1 MHLSSDNLYFE
12 LLPAIRGIF
21 LQSNSVTVNVSASKS
36 SNNIAKTKNAYINWQ
51 EKRSELNSIYLDNS
65 LSFSQI
71 LGELKVFESRLT
83 TEQKK
88 LPSFIFIQD
97 IGLINVWPGTANVKE
112 ENDDSS
118 ISTGKKRLEQK
129 IVLVTGGAQGFG
141 EGIAVRAFKEGA
153 HVIVADLNEEVGNKL
168 VNKYSIERETGN
180 RMMYLY
186 VDVTNEE
193 SVKNLI
199 ENIVDNFGGL
209 DVLISNAGV
218 LRAGGL
224 DELETG
230 DFDFVNDVNYKGFYL
245 CTKYASRI
253 MKAQNQFN
261 PSGYSDIIQV
271 NSKSGLQG
279 SQRNFAYAG
288 SKFGSVGL
296 VQSFAL
302 ELVENR
308 IKVNAVCPGNYFDG
322 PLWSDPNNGLFV
334 QYLKAGKVKGAKTIK
349 EVKSFY
355 ESKVPMNRGVGI
367 DDVMKA
373 IMYAIDQQYETGQA
387 IPITGGQIMK

>member
-1 MHLSSDNLYFE
+1 MLLNPDILYFE

-21 LQSNSVTVNVSASKS
+21 LQSTSVTVNVTANES
-36 SNNIAKTKNAYINWQ
+36 SNNIAKNKNAYKKWQ
-51 EKRSELNSIYLDNS
+51 GKRSALNSIYLDNS
-65 LSFSQI
+65 LSISQI
-71 LGELKVFESRLT
+71 LGELKIFESQLIL
-83 TEQKK
+83 EQKK

-97 IGLINVWPGTANVKE
+97 IGLINVWPGAANVKE
-112 ENDDSS
+112 ANDNSS
-118 ISTGKKRLEQK
+118 IPKDKKRLGQK

-141 EGIAVRAFKEGA
+141 EGIAIRAFKEGA
-153 HVIVADLNEEVGNKL
+153 HVIIADLNEKVGNKL

-180 RMMYLY
+180 RMMYFY

-193 SVKNLI
+193 SVKNLM
-199 ENIVDNFGGL
+199 ESIVDNFGGL

-224 DELETG
+224 DELETSE
-230 DFDFVNDVNYKGFYL
+230 FDFVTDVNYKGFYL

-334 QYLKAGKVKGAKTIK
+334 QYLKARKVTGAKNIK

-387 IPITGGQIMK
+387 IPVTGGQIMK

>member
-1 MHLSSDNLYFE
+1 MIN
-12 LLPAIRGIF
+12 AIIRNG
-21 LQSNSVTVNVSASKS
+21 AP
-36 SNNIAKTKNAYINWQ
+36 
-51 EKRSELNSIYLDNS
+51 
-65 LSFSQI
+65 
-71 LGELKVFESRLT
+71 
-83 TEQKK
+83 
-88 LPSFIFIQD
+88 LPSFIFIQN
-97 IGLINVWPGTANVKE
+97 IGLINVLPGTANIKE
-112 ENDDSS
+112 ENDDFS
-118 ISTGKKRLEQK
+118 IPTVKKPLEQK

-141 EGIAVRAFKEGA
+141 EGIAIRAFKEGA
-153 HVIVADLNEEVGNKL
+153 HVIIADLNEKVGNKL

-180 RMMYLY
+180 RMMYLF

-193 SVKNLI
+193 SVKNLM
-199 ENIVDNFGGL
+199 ESIVDNFGGL

-224 DELETG
+224 DELETSE
-230 DFDFVNDVNYKGFYL
+230 FDFVTDVNYKGFYL

-261 PSGYSDIIQV
+261 PSEYSDIIQV

-334 QYLKAGKVKGAKTIK
+334 QYLKAGKVTGAKNIK

-373 IMYAIDQQYETGQA
+373 IMYAIDQQYETGQT
-387 IPITGGQIMK
+387 IPVTGGQIMK